1 MVGQL
6 DRKLLWIVALS
17 VVIAG
22 CQQSTVT
29 TPGTQATPI
38 VYYYFASTQANT
50 LPAGSV
56 VILPS
61 TLILSP
67 TLSSQSRSSDTKSNI
82 QTALQSMIN
91 DHRNIWK
98 GSNLTITSI
107 SFNSGE
113 ANVVLSGDISGTGD
127 IVLVAAETQFL
138 MTIFAEPSVQTAIV
152 TLNGQTI
159 GNLGISH
166 SSEAKPADYKYTR
179 SEIEIFMKQNA
190 YHP

>member
-1 MVGQL
+1 L

-17 VVIAG
+17 VVFAG

-29 TPGTQATPI
+29 TPGTQAPPI
-38 VYYYFASTQANT
+38 IYYYFASTQANT

-113 ANVVLSGDISGTGD
+113 ASVVLSGDISGTGD

-138 MTIFAEPSVQTAIV
+138 MTIFAEP
-152 TLNGQTI
+152 
-159 GNLGISH
+159 
-166 SSEAKPADYKYTR
+166 
-179 SEIEIFMKQNA
+179 
-190 YHP
+190 